1 MRFTVFMAAL
11 TASTSAW
18 ADMIPPPSRPE
29 WNDPPAPLPAPL
41 EALVVAAVM
50 VAAIAL
56 VHRARKSRGARAT

>member
-41 EALVVAAVM
+41 EALVVAAVV

-56 VHRARKSRGARAT
+56 VHRARKSRVARAT